1 MVSERT
7 APPSSLN
14 SANALTGLRIAA
26 VPLFLVVLFT
36 NGGHQPSWRWV
47 AFGVFVAACV
57 TDQLDG
63 YLARRFDMVTEF
75 GKFADPVADKALI
88 GAALVS
94 LSVLGDLSWWATGVI
109 VFREVA
115 VTALRVWAIKDG
127 VVAASVGGK
136 IKTLVQAVAI
146 GLHVAPLPRAWHPLL
161 VASMAVAVVLTIA
174 TGLDYAWRISRGKAR
189 KRRRVDE

>member
-1 MVSERT
+1 MRVVSERT

-36 NGGHQPSWRWV
+36 NGGHDPHWRWV
-47 AFGVFVAACV
+47 SFGVFVAACV

-94 LSVLGDLSWWATGVI
+94 LSLLGDLSWWATGVI
-109 VFREVA
+109 VFREAA
-115 VTALRVWAIKDG
+115 VTVLRVWAINDG

-136 IKTLVQAVAI
+136 IKTLAQAVAI
-146 GLHVAPLPRAWHPLL
+146 GLHVAPLPCGWHPLL
-161 VASMAVAVVLTIA
+161 VASMAVAVVHWPWQIA
-174 TGLDYAWRISRGKAR
+174 QEEAS
-189 KRRRVDE
+189 